1 MKANQSILVVVLALA
16 HSLTACDKATHK
28 GHGAPEPAG
37 SPAHEGH
44 NSGPATSGHASMG
57 AMGSAPAVPSGYV
70 AIEVDPGRAASIG
83 LATTPVELRHFERK
97 IRTTGVV
104 ALDETRTSHVHAKV
118 RGWVDRVVANFI
130 GKQVKAD
137 TTLCTI
143 YSQEVYSAQLE
154 FLSVL
159 DQAGGRPESAGPFA
173 QAEREASRKLVEAAR
188 RRLALWDVP
197 DAEVTRLEQTKQ
209 PQRTFPLVAPR
220 SGIIISKQALPGMFI
235 DPGTELYVVSDV
247 SNLWVLAD
255 IYEADVTWVQAGATA
270 SLRIEGLEPEIREAK
285 VAFVPPTIEETTRT
299 LRVRFEVD
307 NKDRRVRPGG
317 FAAVEMNIDQGHAL
331 AIPESAVILAGDR
344 AITFV
349 VHGSHI
355 EPRAIQLGPAIEGFY
370 RVTSGVTAGE
380 RVATGA
386 QFIIDSESRLR
397 ATSGPGAQHGGH

>member
-1 MKANQSILVVVLALA
+1 MKANQYILVVALALA
-16 HSLTACDKATHK
+16 QSTACNNATHK

-44 NSGPATSGHASMG
+44 SAGPATSGHESMG
-57 AMGSAPAVPSGYV
+57 AMGSAPVAPSGYV
-70 AIEVDPGRAASIG
+70 AIEVDPARAASIG
-83 LATTPVELRHFERK
+83 LATAPVELRHFERK

-130 GKQVKAD
+130 GKQVKAG

-143 YSQEVYSAQLE
+143 YSQEVYSAELE

-159 DQAGGRPESAGPFA
+159 DQAGSRPESAGPFA
-173 QAEREASRKLVEAAR
+173 QAEREASRKLVEAGR

-197 DAEVTRLEQTKQ
+197 EAEVTRLEQTKQ

-235 DPGTELYVVSDV
+235 DPGTELYVISDV

-255 IYEADVTWVQAGATA
+255 IYEVDVPWVQAGAAA

-285 VAFVPPTIEETTRT
+285 VAFLPPTIEETTRT

-317 FAAVEMNIDQGHAL
+317 FATVEMSIDQGSAL

-355 EPRAIQLGPAIEGFY
+355 EPRAIRLGPAIDGFY
-370 RVTSGVTAGE
+370 RVASGVTVGE
-380 RVATGA
+380 QVATGA